1 MLQSAYDKESF
12 EINSTIQDINVVM
25 NNATKEN
32 YIDNKI
38 TQKLSGFITIC

>member
-12 EINSTIQDINVVM
+12 EINSTIQDINVLV

-32 YIDNKI
+32 YIDDKI
-38 TQKLSGFITIC
+38 TPKLSGFITVC